1 MVCPAMGE
9 EEGSWDC
16 VEIGELAGG
25 SGNESDA
32 ASVAVPGGVRIFE
45 SVGYE

>member
-1 MVCPAMGE
+1 MVCPAMCKE
-9 EEGSWDC
+9 ESSRDC